1 MGEAAKIAASPVQVA
16 KNGVLIE
23 SKYQSL
29 DQMVG
34 KMFRAEARK
43 GKEEC
48 FKGMGEVFPTPR
60 IPISLPKPQAL
71 HPKAE
76 TRNPKAE
83 SRNPEP

>member
-48 FKGMGEVFPTPR
+48 FKGMGEAFLNSKPFT
-60 IPISLPKPQAL
+60 LKPKPG
-71 HPKAE
+71 
-76 TRNPKAE
+76 